1 MITGLSFLMSLS
13 LTLVGVVLF
22 VMAIKLTKK
31 DKSKYSENHALS
43 NDFST
48 VVRGSLK
55 PVGKAGYN
63 GQLSKGLVYDQNT
76 GELTPCAQLSRESLL

>member
-13 LTLVGVVLF
+13 LILAGVVLF
-22 VMAIKLTKK
+22 AMAIKLTQK

-43 NDFST
+43 SNFSS

-55 PVGKAGYN
+55 PVGKAD
-63 GQLSKGLVYDQNT
+63 GQLSKGLIYDKNT